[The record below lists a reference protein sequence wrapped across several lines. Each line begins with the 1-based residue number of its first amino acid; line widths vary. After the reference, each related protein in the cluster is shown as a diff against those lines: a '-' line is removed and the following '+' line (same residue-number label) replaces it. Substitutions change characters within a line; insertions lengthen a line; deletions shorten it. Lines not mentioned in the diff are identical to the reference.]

1 MKKNDEVKLNEKDY
15 KASLIAQGGLNDFV
29 RESSLGTN
37 MYAAYRQRV
46 IVPTPGGGK

>member
-29 RESSLGTN
+29 RCQ
-37 MYAAYRQRV
+37 RQLKTD
-46 IVPTPGGGK
+46 PLWA